1 MIFGNGSNQ
10 NIIQATKIFTSL
22 FGDASN
28 SVLHICPASIILLG
42 DHTHYNDGI
51 LISACIDRYW
61 IFVVKKRKDGEIN
74 IASTESVNITKL
86 RLDKLENDKDDSFV
100 LLKGL
105 IRILKEENL
114 LRFGFDCVV
123 SSTVPECIGLGSSA
137 AHQVGFLNSVRK
149 ALTLDIDDE
158 KLLSLVRKN
167 ELNIIGKISNIAHH
181 YTVQFGKEEKL
192 FFMDLRTKEYKT
204 ITLDSGEHSLVIC
217 DSGEK
222 IINPQNTCNER
233 IEECEVGVKGLRL
246 YLWGIKNLRDIELDF
261 LHKHYHMLPRR
272 IFGRV
277 LYNVK
282 ERMRAQEAIK
292 YLKKKSIEEFGK
304 AINESHQNLAEDY
317 DLSNE
322 HCDLIVKESSHIE
335 GVYCS
340 KLISCSPNRSTFHL
354 VDDERI
360 DQFKHI
366 LKNSFKARFGNDLKI
381 HVVKLSG
388 GVKKISLK
396 EIEFSKQ

>member
-1 MIFGNGSNQ
+1 MILGNGGNQ
-10 NIIQATKIFTSL
+10 NVIRTTKIFTSL

-28 SVLHICPASIILLG
+28 SILNVCPASVILLG

-61 IFVVKKRKDGEIN
+61 TFLIKKRKDMGIN
-74 IASTESVNITKL
+74 LASTESMIVTRL
-86 RLDKLENDKDDSFV
+86 RLDKLENYNDDSFR

-105 IRILKEENL
+105 IKMLKEEDL
-114 LRFGFDCVV
+114 LRSGFDCVV
-123 SSTVPECIGLGSSA
+123 SSTVPECVGLGSSA
-137 AHQVGFLNSVRK
+137 AHQVGFINCIRK
-149 ALTLDIDDE
+149 VFSLEIDDE
-158 KLLSLVRKN
+158 KLLSIVRKN

-181 YTVQFGKEEKL
+181 YTVQFGKEKKL
-192 FFMDLRTKEYKT
+192 FFIDLRTKEYKT
-204 ITLDSGEHSLVIC
+204 IPLDSGDHLLVIC

-261 LHKHYHMLPRR
+261 LHKHYHMLPKR

-292 YLKKKSIEEFGK
+292 HLRKKSIEEFGNT
-304 AINESHQNLAEDY
+304 INESHKNLAEDY
-317 DLSNE
+317 ELSNE
-322 HCDLIVKESSHIE
+322 HCDYIVAKSLKLE
-335 GVYCS
+335 GVHCS

-354 VDDERI
+354 VDDDKL
-360 DQFKHI
+360 DQFSDI
-366 LKNSFKARFGNDLKI
+366 LKKSFQEKFQKNLKI
-381 HVVKLSG
+381 YIVKLAG

-396 EIEFSKQ
+396 KIEFSNQ

>member
-1 MIFGNGSNQ
+1 MILGNGGNQ
-10 NIIQATKIFTSL
+10 NVIQTTKMFTSL

-28 SVLHICPASIILLG
+28 AVLNICPASVILLG
-42 DHTHYNDGI
+42 DHTHYNDGV

-61 IFVVKKRKDGEIN
+61 TFLIKKRKDNQIN
-74 IASTESVNITKL
+74 LISTESVNITKL
-86 RLDKLENDKDDSFV
+86 QLDKLENDEDDSFR

-105 IRILKEENL
+105 LRILKEEDL
-114 LRFGFDCVV
+114 IKYGFDCVV
-123 SSTVPECIGLGSSA
+123 SSTVPECVGLGSSA
-137 AHQVGFLNSVRK
+137 AHQVGFLNCIRK
-149 ALTLDIDDE
+149 VFALDIDDE
-158 KLLSLVRKN
+158 KLLSIVRRN

-181 YTVQFGKEEKL
+181 YTVQFGKAKKL

-204 ITLDSGEHSLVIC
+204 VALDSGEHSLVIC

-246 YLWGIKNLRDIELDF
+246 YLWGIRNLRDIELDF
-261 LHKHYHMLPRR
+261 LHKHYHMLPKR

-292 YLKKKSIEEFGK
+292 YLRKKSIEEFGDT
-304 AINESHQNLAEDY
+304 INQSHKNLAEDY

-322 HCDLIVKESSHIE
+322 HCNYIVDESSKIE
-335 GVYCS
+335 GVRCS
-340 KLISCSPNRSTFHL
+340 KIISCSPNRSTFHL
-354 VDDERI
+354 VDDEKM
-360 DQFKHI
+360 DHFTDT
-366 LKNSFKARFGNDLKI
+366 LKNSFKEKFGNELQMHI
-381 HVVKLSG
+381 VKLTG